1 MEVLQRTANRGS
13 ISDGGYEIDN
23 SLKLE
28 RANSEKLARTPSSA
42 SNSKTWTY
50 SFWLK
55 RTQLGINS
63 YHLEAKGTGDKFF
76 IFGFNENDQILFY
89 DIFSDDYG
97 KAFTRRFRD
106 TSAWYHI
113 VLRADTTDGTASNR
127 MRLYVN
133 GVQETTVTSDYG
145 DFPQNHDTQINKAVV
160 HNIGYRTDINQY
172 ASGYMAETCLID
184 GTSLGPDSFGEFD
197 SDTGIWKPID
207 VSGLTFGTN
216 GFYQDYK
223 TGADLGADKV
233 SGGNSNDYTETN
245 IAAADQATD
254 TPTNNFCTLNVLDQ
268 RIDTPAVTT
277 EGATVNVQDPGSG
290 TGSVRG
296 TMGASSGKWYWE
308 FELDAF
314 EGSSLYY
321 LYGISSLDVTAE
333 DGKYPGSSE
342 DGGYSVGIYGQN
354 GNVYYNGGSNT
365 TFETNG
371 PGADG
376 DLIGVFLDL
385 DNSTLRF
392 AKNGTLIGNVSGTD
406 AIARSSASLTGKN
419 FWTASVADGTNST
432 ALRTLFKMN
441 FGGYT
446 TISISTAQTDAN
458 GYGTFEY
465 TPNDG
470 TYDYYALC
478 TKNLAEYG

>member
-1 MEVLQRTANRGS
+1 METLQRIANRGS
-13 ISDGGYEIDN
+13 ISTGYDIDN

-63 YHLEAKGTGDKFF
+63 YHLDAKGTGDKFF

-133 GVQETTVTSDYG
+133 GVQETAVTSDYG

-184 GTSLGPDSFGEFD
+184 GTSLAPDSFGEFD

-254 TPTNNFCTLNVLDQ
+254 SPTNSFCIANAIAIGTSNLFQ
-268 RIDTPAVTT
+268 FT
-277 EGATVNVQDPGSG
+277 EGGTVCKRITADQWDFF
-290 TGSVRG
+290 TT
-296 TMGASSGKWYWE
+296 TMPVNKGKWYGE
-308 FELDAF
+308 FKAGGGPVMVGIGSLSYF
-314 EGSSLYY
+314 EGTVQSSHTGAGMATNSGVAYY
-321 LYGISSLDVTAE
+321 
-333 DGKYPGSSE
+333 
-342 DGGYSVGIYGQN
+342 
-354 GNVYYNGGSNT
+354 
-365 TFETNG
+365 
-371 PGADG
+371 GADG
-376 DLIGVFLDL
+376 KRWVDGTEAAYGATFGTSDIISIAMDL
-385 DNSTLRF
+385 DNDNVYF
-392 AKNGTLIGNVSGTD
+392 AKNGTWQNSGDPTSGATGTGALSTD
-406 AIARSSASLTGKN
+406 PVGDYFVMT
-419 FWTASVADGTNST
+419 
-432 ALRTLFKMN
+432 MN
-441 FGGYT
+441 MLYNPTTHFMNYGGYT
-446 TISISTAQTDAN
+446 TISISSAASDAN
-458 GYGTFEY
+458 GYGTFSY
-465 TPNDG
+465 AVPTG
-470 TYDYYALC
+470 YYALC
-478 TKNLAEYG
+478 SRNLSEFG

>member
-13 ISDGGYEIDN
+13 ISTGGYEIDN
-23 SLKLE
+23 SLKFE

-89 DIFSDDYG
+89 DIFSTDYG

-133 GVQETTVTSDYG
+133 GIQETTVTSDYG

-207 VSGLTFGTN
+207 VSDLTFGTN

-254 TPTNNFCTLNVLDQ
+254 TPTNNFATFNPIWTAAD
-268 RIDTPAVTT
+268 ITYS
-277 EGATVNVQDPGSG
+277 EGATRMTSG
-290 TGSVRG
+290 ANGWETALSTIGV
-296 TMGASSGKWYWE
+296 SSGKWY
-308 FELDAF
+308 FEIKQSATD
-314 EGSSLYY
+314 GSAM
-321 LYGISSLDVTAE
+321 YGVADEA
-333 DGKYPGSSE
+333 D
-342 DGGYSVGIYGQN
+342 IYN
-354 GNVYYNGGSNT
+354 LLTDHLGSNNT
-365 TFETNG
+365 GGNSVSYYGNDGVIRING
-371 PGADG
+371 V
-376 DLIGVFLDL
+376 GVVTYGTWAQNQKMGCALDL
-385 DNSTLRF
+385 DNGKVYF
-392 AKNGTLIGNVSGTD
+392 ALHNTWQNSSNPENGTNALTLPTGGNGLWFFGANQYFGSE
-406 AIARSSASLTGKN
+406 
-419 FWTASVADGTNST
+419 
-432 ALRTLFKMN
+432 TLNAN

-446 TISISTAQTDAN
+446 SFGVDSAETDEN
-458 GYGTFEY
+458 GYGSFEFA
-465 TPNDG
+465 PPSG
-470 TYDYYALC
+470 YYALC

>member
-13 ISDGGYEIDN
+13 ISTGFNIDN
-23 SLKLE
+23 SLKIE

-89 DIFSDDYG
+89 DIFSGDYG

-106 TSAWYHI
+106 TGAWYHI

-172 ASGYMAETCLID
+172 ASGYIAETCLID

-207 VSGLTFGTN
+207 VSDLTFGTN

-245 IAAADQATD
+245 ITAADQATD
-254 TPTNNFCTLNVLDQ
+254 TPTNNFCTLNPLALDGSVGSSGNITQ
-268 RIDTPAVTT
+268 
-277 EGATVNVQDPGSG
+277 GATKATATEFDVYITFAPTFGV
-290 TGSVRG
+290 T
-296 TMGASSGKWYWE
+296 SGKWYAE
-308 FELDAF
+308 FEY
-314 EGSSLYY
+314 EGSQADNLV
-321 LYGISSLDVTAE
+321 GILDIDAVVAYNSFL
-333 DGKYPGSSE
+333 GKAGAW
-342 DGGYSVGIYGQN
+342 SVGLYQAN
-354 GNVYYNGGSNT
+354 GKLYVTSDSGT
-365 TFETNG
+365 TSTASWG
-371 PGADG
+371 ASAADG
-376 DLIGVFLDL
+376 DIISVAVDM
-385 DNSTLRF
+385 DNHFVYF
-392 AKNGTLIGNVSGTD
+392 AKNGTYQNSGVPTSGATGTGGVAFDSNKTVGIGC
-406 AIARSSASLTGKN
+406 SSYDQGGDEGQIFANYGG
-419 FWTASVADGTNST
+419 FTAG
-432 ALRTLFKMN
+432 
-441 FGGYT
+441 
-446 TISISTAQTDAN
+446 TISSGASD
-458 GYGTFEY
+458 GRGHGTFEY
-465 TPNDG
+465 APPSG
-470 TYDYYALC
+470 YFSLC
-478 TKNLAEYG
+478 TKNLSELG